1 MMDTVAQKY
10 KKAVKKHLV
19 CPKEYRQKYL
29 QVFDKSL
36 DACLEENPG
45 ASFHDLETCLGSP
58 QSVAESY
65 LEEIPSD
72 VLKAYM
78 RRRKR
83 KIWIGI
89 VAGVILVLLLI
100 ALVAYIGRM
109 HSGFTEE
116 TKIITQV
123 SSGVSSPST
132 ISEAMPSKAN
142 S

>member
-10 KKAVKKHLV
+10 RKAVKKHLA

-29 QVFDKSL
+29 QVLGNDL

-45 ASFHDLETCLGSP
+45 ASFHDLEACLGLP

-72 VLKAYM
+72 VLKTYI
-78 RRRKR
+78 RKRKR

-89 VAGVILVLLLI
+89 VSGVVLVLLLI
-100 ALVAYIGRM
+100 ALVVYIGRM

-116 TKIITQV
+116 TKIIAQAPSEASAA
-123 SSGVSSPST
+123 SS

>member
-1 MMDTVAQKY
+1 MMDTVVRKY
-10 KKAVKKHLV
+10 RKAVKKHLV

-29 QVFDKSL
+29 QVLGNNL

-45 ASFHDLETCLGSP
+45 ASFHDLVTYLGSP

-65 LEEIPSD
+65 LEEIPLD
-72 VLKAYM
+72 VLNAYLRN
-78 RRRKR
+78 RRQ

-89 VAGVILVLLLI
+89 TSGAVLIILLI
-100 ALVAYIGRM
+100 VLVAYIGRM

-116 TKIITQV
+116 TKIIAQAP
-123 SSGVSSPST
+123 GVSAPST

-142 S
+142 R